1 MGTRSLTRVIP
12 RQEGI
17 AYDKGHEM
25 IKKSIIN
32 MYQQYDGYPSYVG
45 VKLAEFV
52 KPIKIINGISGSV
65 KIGEYA
71 NGPGCFAAQIVQEFK
86 KDIGYTYLYEC
97 NGDLGD
103 YGEDYIYTLYP
114 KENEPTYISIYDVY
128 KEECIFVGTAEQ
140 LIKKYEIKDHKL
152 NTV

>member
-12 RQEGI
+12 RQEGV

-25 IKKSIIN
+25 VKKSIIN

-45 VKLAEFV
+45 VELAKFV

-71 NGPGCFAAQIVQEFK
+71 NGAECFAAQIVQKFK
-86 KDIGYTYLYEC
+86 KDVGHTYLQVCDGEP
-97 NGDLGD
+97 GDS
-103 YGEDYIYTLYP
+103 GEEWIYTLYP
-114 KENEPTYISIYDVY
+114 KIGVPTYISIYDVWG
-128 KEECIFVGTAEQ
+128 KKVVFVGTPRD
-140 LIKKYEIKDHKL
+140 LIEKYKL
-152 NTV
+152 KTVGNG